1 MNGGDW
7 TYVSKIEGGGA
18 EVAANRLHLRQEGVA
33 HLLGNR
39 VRDHEKV
46 LDDLDQHVPVHF
58 ILLRKALQSSAS

>member
-1 MNGGDW
+1 MQEGNW
-7 TYVSKIEGGGA
+7 THVSKIEGGGA

-39 VRDHEKV
+39 VGDHEKV
-46 LDDLDQHVPVHF
+46 LDDFDQYVAVHF